1 MWTGRQTLA
10 SIEQAIAEL
19 HQQEATLD
27 GTLRTAM
34 AEAERLRHDRD
45 EALRELARI
54 KLDEISAGRLV
65 RNLDAAERR
74 AVQILENGRHRLAAE
89 MERKTA
95 AVAEL
100 QQAES
105 NRHAA
110 GAVVETALGSV
121 EQTRADVETK
131 VKTQPT
137 WQKMGA
143 DLKAADDIAGE
154 AEKKATLS
162 KAELGQKQK
171 PYDGDKLF
179 NYLWVRKFGTA
190 AYQGGNVTRMMD
202 RVVADFVGYSDA
214 RANYAMLLE
223 IPKRLVEHAEG
234 KRAAANALKSS
245 LGDFERQAMVMAG
258 IEPKERALTEA
269 RHKLAAAEETL
280 EAKRTQLKAIDHVR
294 EALLKTGSDPGYGD
308 ALKTIAQ
315 SDAQDAIA
323 VLYAEARRTATPA
336 DEAMVR
342 RIEQIDGKVAGIERE
357 LGEIRQAAHAL
368 AQRRLDLENTRER
381 FRGAGYDHPSVVF
394 GNEVDIGR
402 VLAGILEG
410 AVHSGILWD
419 ILRGG
424 YGTRPS
430 RSRPT
435 FGAPTFPFP
444 FPMPGGGDDGPSGG
458 GWRLPES
465 QGGWFPSGSSGS
477 GSGNGGGSSADGGFT
492 TGGEM

>member
-19 HQQEATLD
+19 HQQEATVD
-27 GTLRTAM
+27 GTLRSAM
-34 AEAERLRHDRD
+34 SGAERLRHERD
-45 EALRELARI
+45 DALRELARI
-54 KLDEISAGRLV
+54 KLDEIAAGRLV

-74 AVQILENGRHRLAAE
+74 AAQILENGRHRLAAE

-100 QQAES
+100 QQAEA

-110 GAVVETALGSV
+110 GEVVEKALDAV
-121 EQTRADVETK
+121 ELVRAAVEGK
-131 VKTQPT
+131 VKVEPV
-137 WQKMGA
+137 WQKIAA
-143 DLKAADDIAGE
+143 DLTAADDIAIE
-154 AEKKATLS
+154 AEKKAAQS
-162 KAELGQKQK
+162 KAELGQKQR

-202 RVVADFVGYSDA
+202 RIVADFVGYSDA

-223 IPKRLVEHAEG
+223 IPQRLGEHANG
-234 KRAAANALKSS
+234 KRAAANTLKSA
-245 LGDFERQAMVMAG
+245 LGDHERNAMVAAG
-258 IEPKERALTEA
+258 IEPKERALMEA
-269 RHKLAAAEETL
+269 RHKLAAAEATVD
-280 EAKRTQLKAIDHVR
+280 AKRTQLKAIDEVR

-315 SDAQDAIA
+315 ADAQDAIA

-336 DEAMVR
+336 DEAMVQ
-342 RIEQIDGKVAGIERE
+342 RIEQIDGTFAGIERE
-357 LGEIRQAAHAL
+357 LGEIRRTAQAL
-368 AQRRLDLENTRER
+368 AQRRIELENTRER

-410 AVHSGILWD
+410 AVRSGILWD

-444 FPMPGGGDDGPSGG
+444 FPMPGGGNDGPSGG

-465 QGGWFPSGSSGS
+465 QGGWFPSGGGGDS
-477 GSGNGGGSSADGGFT
+477 GGGSSSDGGFT